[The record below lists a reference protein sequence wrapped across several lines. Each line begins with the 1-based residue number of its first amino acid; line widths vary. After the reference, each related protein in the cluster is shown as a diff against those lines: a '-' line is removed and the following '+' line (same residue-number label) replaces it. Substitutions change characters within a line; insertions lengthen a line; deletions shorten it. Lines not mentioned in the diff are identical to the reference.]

1 MNELIAWTPLIMLI
15 PSPIECPEW
24 PVIVLPPGFV
34 LLPGSEGWSMEWKI
48 GSVRWKRG
56 KRGSASPEAAR
67 ASLARVAS
75 VRPSSAAIALAS
87 PKSPPPPPPAPGPC
101 SLARSTWERIDAQL
115 R

>member
-1 MNELIAWTPLIMLI
+1 MNELIACTPLIMLI

-24 PVIVLPPGFV
+24 SAIVLP
-34 LLPGSEGWSMEWKI
+34 LPSPEGEGEGGSVAWNI

-56 KRGSASPEAAR
+56 RRGSASPEAAR

-87 PKSPPPPPPAPGPC
+87 PKSPPPAPSGPC